1 MKKPLYH
8 VTDHAIVRYL
18 ERVEGMDVEA
28 LRRRIGH
35 TVQDG
40 IELGANGVV
49 SGGYVYRIEG
59 VSVVTIAPQNEVDR
73 GRKKRRG
80 RKPRE

>member
-18 ERVEGMDVEA
+18 ERAEGMDIET
-28 LRRRIGH
+28 LRRRIGQ
-35 TVQDG
+35 TVQTG
-40 IELGANGVV
+40 IEQGANGVV

-59 VSVVTIAPQNEVDR
+59 VAVVTIAAQNEVER
-73 GRKKRRG
+73 GHKKRRG

>member
-18 ERVEGMDVEA
+18 ERVEGKDIEA
-28 LRRRIGH
+28 LRRQIGH
-35 TVQDG
+35 TVQKG
-40 IELGANGVV
+40 IEQGANGVV
-49 SGGYVYRIEG
+49 SGGYVYRIDG
-59 VSVVTIAPQNEVDR
+59 IAVVTIAVQNEVER